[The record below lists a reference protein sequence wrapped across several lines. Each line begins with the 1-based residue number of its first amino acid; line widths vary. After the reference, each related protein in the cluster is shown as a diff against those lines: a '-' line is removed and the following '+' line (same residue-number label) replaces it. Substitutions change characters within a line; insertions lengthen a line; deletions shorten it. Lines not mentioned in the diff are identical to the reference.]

1 MYKNASK
8 FNSSRIASVVF
19 LVLGIPSAL
28 ISLIGMLGSLGQG
41 YIPDYII
48 LPIVMFIASVIM
60 IIAAIATLRIV
71 GAASYVAWTLERD
84 SDGIV
89 PMDTILGKKGKSKGS
104 SYERLILKAHAKG
117 YFTKVA
123 YNSTERVFE
132 LSDRI
137 EEAGDYE
144 KHFIGIN
151 CPNCGAPLKI
161 REGSSL
167 VCPTCGSEVKA

>member
-19 LVLGIPSAL
+19 LVLGIPSVL
-28 ISLIGMLGSLGQG
+28 ISLIGILSIIGAGD
-41 YIPDYII
+41 IPDYII
-48 LPIVMFIASVIM
+48 LPIIMFIASVIM
-60 IIAAIATLRIV
+60 IIAAIATLRIAGV
-71 GAASYVAWTLERD
+71 ASYVAWAFEKN

-144 KHFIGIN
+144 KRFIGIN

>member
-19 LVLGIPSAL
+19 LVLGIPSSL
-28 ISLIGMLGSLGQG
+28 ISLIGILSIIGAGDT
-41 YIPDYII
+41 PDYII

-60 IIAAIATLRIV
+60 IIAAIATLSIAGV
-71 GAASYVAWTLERD
+71 ASYVAWALEKN

-117 YFTKVA
+117 YFTNVA

-137 EEAGDYE
+137 EEAADYE
-144 KHFIGIN
+144 KRFIGIT

>member
-8 FNSSRIASVVF
+8 FRSSRIASVIF
-19 LVLGIPSAL
+19 LVLGIPLGLLSAVGTIGL
-28 ISLIGMLGSLGQG
+28 IAEGET
-41 YIPDYII
+41 PDYIT
-48 LPIVMFIASVIM
+48 LPIVMFIGSVIM
-60 IIAAIATLRIV
+60 IIAAIATLRTV
-71 GAASYVAWTLERD
+71 GVASYTAWVLEKD

-144 KHFIGIN
+144 KRFIGIN